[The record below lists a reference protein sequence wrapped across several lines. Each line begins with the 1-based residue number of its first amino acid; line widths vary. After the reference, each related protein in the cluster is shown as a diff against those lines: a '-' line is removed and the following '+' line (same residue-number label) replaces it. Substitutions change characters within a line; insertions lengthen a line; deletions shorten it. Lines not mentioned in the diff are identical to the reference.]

1 MRLILFN
8 VYFDDYLHTFI
19 INDINYTICVCEC
32 MENNETR
39 CLFTMHCMR
48 MVNNIVQIW
57 NSNHASHCC
66 FVQEFM
72 IRPVIP
78 VNTGSPGN
86 YFIF

>member
-48 MVNNIVQIW
+48 MVNDIVQI
-57 NSNHASHCC
+57 
-66 FVQEFM
+66 
-72 IRPVIP
+72 
-78 VNTGSPGN
+78 
-86 YFIF
+86 